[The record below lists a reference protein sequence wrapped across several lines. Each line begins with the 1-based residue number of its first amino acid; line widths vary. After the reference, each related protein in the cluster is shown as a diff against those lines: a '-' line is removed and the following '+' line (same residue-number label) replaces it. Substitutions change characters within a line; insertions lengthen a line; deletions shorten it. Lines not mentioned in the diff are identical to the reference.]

1 MDAVKIENLSK
12 GFGNLKVIDNL
23 NMTVKENTVFG
34 FIGKNG
40 SGKTTT
46 MKMILGFIKPDKGH
60 VTVCGEN
67 VRYGNTQTNRFIGYL
82 PDVPEFYNY
91 MTPKQYLNLC
101 GQITG
106 LTQER
111 IAKKTAELL
120 PIVGLDGVNRRIKGF
135 SMGMKQRLGIAQA
148 LFNEPKLLICDEPTS
163 ALDPAGRREI
173 LNILKNVKEK
183 TTVVFSTHILSDV
196 EQICDTIGIL
206 NNGNIVL
213 EGMLSD
219 MKGNYRNERLSIEL
233 QNADKLAFFRS
244 KLQELPE
251 IKNIAV
257 EGNII
262 QLTTS
267 GATVTGKNIIK
278 ILAAEDIPLSKF
290 EIMEPN
296 LEQVF
301 MEVVGK

>member
-12 GFGNLKVIDNL
+12 SFGNLKVIDTL

-46 MKMILGFIKPDKGH
+46 MKMIMGFIKPDEGH
-60 VTVCGEN
+60 ITVCGEN
-67 VRYGNTQTNRFIGYL
+67 VRYGNTLTNRFIGYL

-135 SMGMKQRLGIAQA
+135 SRGMKQRLGIAQA

-173 LNILKNVKEK
+173 LDILKNVKEK

-233 QNADKLAFFRS
+233 QNTDKLAFFRS

-267 GATVTGKNIIK
+267 DAAVTGKNIIK
-278 ILAAEDIPLSKF
+278 ILAAADIPLSKF